1 MGFHDQWG
9 LRKLFSILHLSSAHI
24 YKIDALN
31 YFHFIQHVVSITVIN
46 IFNVQI
52 LLKCCELYQRQYE
65 QDTSVRLYLDGL
77 RAGGLLY
84 YIHMFQFQSRP

>member
-1 MGFHDQWG
+1 MNMSQVT
-9 LRKLFSILHLSSAHI
+9 ILLT
-24 YKIDALN
+24 N
-31 YFHFIQHVVSITVIN
+31 YVASVTVIN

-65 QDTSVRLYLDGL
+65 QDTSVRLYLDGF

-84 YIHMFQFQSRP
+84 YIRMFQFLSRP